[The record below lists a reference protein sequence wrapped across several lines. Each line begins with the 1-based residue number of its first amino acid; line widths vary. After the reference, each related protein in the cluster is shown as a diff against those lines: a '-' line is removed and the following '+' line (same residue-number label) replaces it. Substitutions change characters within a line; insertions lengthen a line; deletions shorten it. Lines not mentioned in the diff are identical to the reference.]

1 MERSDLNL
9 QFSVFEG
16 DTARISRVVL
26 FGHLRAATK
35 DPQGPTPNLLI
46 LCRDDSGCAPP
57 WITQSAVTDQ
67 DVERLVRLLRAAGF
81 PSGVPRIVAHKGKGR
96 LDVTQHLT
104 LFVELSG
111 RRRSLNLA
119 LGHAGF
125 SGADAEPLRAVL
137 GRLGELAEAG
147 GRQAVRALLEDL
159 VRDRQYRDR
168 ASRPYPG
175 LSLLGLNFRSGCA
188 VDGPASLALRA
199 GTQDDDRSAT
209 PQPWSFL
216 TAPGGCPP
224 REARIRPPA

>member
-1 MERSDLNL
+1 MERSDLDL
-9 QFSVFEG
+9 QYSVFEG
-16 DTARISRVVL
+16 DGVRISRVVL

-35 DPQGPTPNLLI
+35 DPHGPTPNLLI
-46 LCRDDSGCAPP
+46 MCRDDSGCPPP

-67 DVERLVRLLRAAGF
+67 DVERLVRLLSAAGF
-81 PSGVPRIVAHKGKGR
+81 PGRAPRIVAHKGKGR
-96 LDVTQHLT
+96 LDVTQHLAMV
-104 LFVELSG
+104 VELSG

-119 LGHAGF
+119 LEHAGF

-137 GRLGELAEAG
+137 SRLGELAEAG

-159 VRDRQYRDR
+159 VWDRRCRDR
-168 ASRPYPG
+168 ASRPHPG
-175 LSLLGLNFRSGCA
+175 LSLQGLNFRNACA

-216 TAPGGCPP
+216 TTPGGCPP